1 MNLNE
6 DLMAIAIIEMQKSY
20 IEELEEKI
28 DDLEKALENKY
39 RPRKVKVRVC
49 GRSKMD
55 KNSHRCIR

>member
-28 DDLEKALENKY
+28 DDLEKTLENKY
-39 RPRKVKVRVC
+39 RPRKVKVKMC
-49 GRSKMD
+49 GRK
-55 KNSHRCIR
+55 KNVCKNNYR